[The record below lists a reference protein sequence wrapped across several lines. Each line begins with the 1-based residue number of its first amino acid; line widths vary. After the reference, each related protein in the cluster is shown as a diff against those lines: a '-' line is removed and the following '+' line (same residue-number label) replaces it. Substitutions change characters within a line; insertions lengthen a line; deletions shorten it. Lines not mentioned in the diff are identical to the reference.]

1 MVALRWASFLL
12 AVECLVCL
20 FITERGIG
28 SAILAAVFFILF
40 LLFCWTLR
48 SRSTSTRKA
57 SS

>member
-12 AVECLVCL
+12 AAECLVCL
-20 FITERGIG
+20 FIAERGIG
-28 SAILAAVFFILF
+28 SAILAALFFVLF

-48 SRSTSTRKA
+48 SRSTTTRKA